1 MADKVR
7 LGKTD
12 LYVNPVGLGTN
23 AVGGHN
29 IYTMKLD
36 DENGKEIV
44 RTAIRSGINFLD
56 TAYFYG
62 LGRSEELIGEV
73 VKEMGVRQEVIIA
86 TKGGNVVQNGVRVVN
101 NSPAALRAHLEES
114 LRRLKTDY
122 IDLYY
127 IHFPDE
133 TTPKAEA
140 VGALQRMKEEGLI
153 RAIGVCNF
161 SLEQLRDANQDGYL
175 DVIQDHYS
183 LVVRD
188 KEKDVLPF
196 AKAHGI
202 SFIPYFP
209 LAAGLL
215 TGKYTAESK
224 FNDGRERRPMFQP
237 GVYEQNIAKV
247 EKLREIASAKG
258 AQVAHVALAWYLT
271 RDKIDAV
278 IPGAKRPEQVKDN
291 LKTLDVRLTPDEIA
305 QIDRIFR

>member
-1 MADKVR
+1 MVEKVR

-12 LYVNPVGLGTN
+12 LYVNPIGLGTN

-29 IYTMKLD
+29 IYPNLN
-36 DENGKEIV
+36 DETGREIV
-44 RTAIRSGINFLD
+44 RTAIRSGVNFLD

-73 VKEMGVRQEVIIA
+73 VKEMGARQEVIIA

-258 AQVAHVALAWYLT
+258 AEVAHVALAWYLT
-271 RDKIDAV
+271 RDEIDAV
-278 IPGAKRPEQVKDN
+278 IPGAKRPEQVRDN